1 MRSGAKWHPKH
12 YRLTRQ
18 ICGRFVHFV
27 ETGLP
32 QASISVVFSSLESG
46 WALLRKGNSVE
57 VDKKLVRPGSSTL
70 YGFDGNV

>member
-1 MRSGAKWHPKH
+1 M
-12 YRLTRQ
+12 
-18 ICGRFVHFV
+18 HFV